1 MSAKKAGLGRGLG
14 SLGLDQKK
22 EISSIEGITLLAV
35 TSITANP
42 RQARQIF
49 DEEALQAL
57 ADSIRRYGV
66 VQPIVVR
73 PLADKTYEL
82 IAGERRW
89 RASQRAG
96 LKEIPA
102 LIRTC
107 EDTKATEISLIENI
121 QRENLNVIEEAAAY
135 KLLIDMNNWKQDELA
150 AKVGKSRSH
159 VANIMRLLSLAPPVR
174 KLIENGALTM
184 GQARPLLQLKSPEVQ
199 EKVAQRI
206 VATDLSA
213 RQAETLVK
221 HLLKGKKK
229 TVTKGVD
236 TYIEDLQDRLKMRL
250 GTNVAIRVQKG
261 NTGKIEISFSSEA
274 EFERLLALL
283 TEENEKNRPDETM
296 KFTV

>member
-14 SLGLDQKK
+14 SLGLDQKR

-35 TSITANP
+35 ASITANP

-102 LIRTC
+102 LIRTY

>member
-1 MSAKKAGLGRGLG
+1 MSAKKAGLGRGRG
-14 SLGLDQKK
+14 SLGLDQKR

-102 LIRTC
+102 LIRTY

>member
-1 MSAKKAGLGRGLG
+1 VSAKKAGLGRGLG
-14 SLGLDQKK
+14 SLGLDQKR
-22 EISSIEGITLLAV
+22 EVSSIEGITLLAV

-66 VQPIVVR
+66 VQPIIVR

-102 LIRTC
+102 LIRTY

>member
-14 SLGLDQKK
+14 SLGLDQKR
-22 EISSIEGITLLAV
+22 EVSSIEGITLLAV

-57 ADSIRRYGV
+57 VDSIRRYGV
-66 VQPIVVR
+66 VQPIIVR

-102 LIRTC
+102 LIRTY

>member
-14 SLGLDQKK
+14 SLGLDQKR
-22 EISSIEGITLLAV
+22 EVSSIEGITLLAV

-66 VQPIVVR
+66 VQPIIVR

-221 HLLKGKKK
+221 HLLKGKKR

>member
-14 SLGLDQKK
+14 SLGLDQKR

-73 PLADKTYEL
+73 PLADKRYEL

-213 RQAETLVK
+213 RQAETLVR

>member
-14 SLGLDQKK
+14 SLGLDQKR
-22 EISSIEGITLLAV
+22 EVSSIEGITLLAV

-66 VQPIVVR
+66 VQPIIVR

-102 LIRTC
+102 LIRTY

-236 TYIEDLQDRLKMRL
+236 TYIEDLQDCLKMRL

>member
-14 SLGLDQKK
+14 SLGLDQKR
-22 EISSIEGITLLAV
+22 EVSSIEGITLLAV

-57 ADSIRRYGV
+57 ADSIPRYGV
-66 VQPIVVR
+66 VQPIIVR

-102 LIRTC
+102 LIRTY

>member
-1 MSAKKAGLGRGLG
+1 VSAKKAGLGRGLG
-14 SLGLDQKK
+14 SLGLDQKR
-22 EISSIEGITLLAV
+22 EVSSIEGITLLAV

-102 LIRTC
+102 LIRTY

>member
-184 GQARPLLQLKSPEVQ
+184 GQARPLLQLKLPEVQ

-206 VATDLSA
+206 VVSDLSA
-213 RQAETLVK
+213 RQAETLVR

-229 TVTKGVD
+229 PVTKGVD

-274 EFERLLALL
+274 EFERLLVLL

>member
-14 SLGLDQKK
+14 SLGLDQKR

-102 LIRTC
+102 LIRTY

>member
-1 MSAKKAGLGRGLG
+1 VSAKKAGLGRGLG
-14 SLGLDQKK
+14 SLGLDQKR

-102 LIRTC
+102 LIRTY

>member
-14 SLGLDQKK
+14 SLGLDQKR

-42 RQARQIF
+42 RQTRQIF

-102 LIRTC
+102 LIRTY

>member
-14 SLGLDQKK
+14 SLGLDQKR

-102 LIRTC
+102 LIRTY

-221 HLLKGKKK
+221 HLLKGKK

>member
-14 SLGLDQKK
+14 SLGLDQKR
-22 EISSIEGITLLAV
+22 EVSSIEGITLLAV

-213 RQAETLVK
+213 RQAETLVR

-274 EFERLLALL
+274 EFERLLVLL
-283 TEENEKNRPDETM
+283 TEENEKNRPGETM

>member
-1 MSAKKAGLGRGLG
+1 MSAKKASLGRGLG
-14 SLGLDQKK
+14 SLGLDQKR

-102 LIRTC
+102 LIRTY

>member
-14 SLGLDQKK
+14 SLGLDQKR

-221 HLLKGKKK
+221 HLLKGKKR

>member
-14 SLGLDQKK
+14 SLGLDQKR

-57 ADSIRRYGV
+57 ANSIRRYGV

-102 LIRTC
+102 LIRTY

>member
-184 GQARPLLQLKSPEVQ
+184 GQARPLLQLKLPEVQ

-206 VATDLSA
+206 VASDLSA
-213 RQAETLVK
+213 RQAETLVR

-229 TVTKGVD
+229 PVTKGVD

-274 EFERLLALL
+274 EFERLLVLL

>member
-14 SLGLDQKK
+14 SLGLDQKR
-22 EISSIEGITLLAV
+22 EVYSIEGITLLAV

-213 RQAETLVK
+213 RQAETLVR

-229 TVTKGVD
+229 TVTKGTD

-274 EFERLLALL
+274 EFERLLVLL

>member
-14 SLGLDQKK
+14 SLGLDQKR

-102 LIRTC
+102 LIRTY

-250 GTNVAIRVQKG
+250 GTNVAIRIQKG

>member
-14 SLGLDQKK
+14 SLGLDQKR
-22 EISSIEGITLLAV
+22 EVSSIEGITLLAV

-66 VQPIVVR
+66 VQPIIVR

-102 LIRTC
+102 LIRTY

-250 GTNVAIRVQKG
+250 GTNVAIRIQKG

>member
-1 MSAKKAGLGRGLG
+1 MSAKNARLGRRLG
-14 SLGLDQKK
+14 SLGLDQKR
-22 EISSIEGITLLAV
+22 ERSSIEGITLLAV

-102 LIRTC
+102 LIRTY

>member
-14 SLGLDQKK
+14 SLGLDQKR
-22 EISSIEGITLLAV
+22 EVSSIEGITLLAV

-66 VQPIVVR
+66 VQPIIVR

-102 LIRTC
+102 LIRTY

-236 TYIEDLQDRLKMRL
+236 TYIEALQDRLKMRL

>member
-14 SLGLDQKK
+14 SLGLDQKR
-22 EISSIEGITLLAV
+22 EVSSIEGITLLAV

-102 LIRTC
+102 LIRTY

>member
-14 SLGLDQKK
+14 SLGLDQKR
-22 EISSIEGITLLAV
+22 EVSSIEGITLLAV

>member
-14 SLGLDQKK
+14 SLGLDQKR

-102 LIRTC
+102 LIRTY

-199 EKVAQRI
+199 EKIAQRI

>member
-1 MSAKKAGLGRGLG
+1 M
-14 SLGLDQKK
+14 
-22 EISSIEGITLLAV
+22 
-35 TSITANP
+35 
-42 RQARQIF
+42 
-49 DEEALQAL
+49 
-57 ADSIRRYGV
+57 
-66 VQPIVVR
+66 
-73 PLADKTYEL
+73 
-82 IAGERRW
+82 
-89 RASQRAG
+89 
-96 LKEIPA
+96 
-102 LIRTC
+102 
-107 EDTKATEISLIENI
+107 
-121 QRENLNVIEEAAAY
+121 NVIEEAAAY

-221 HLLKGKKK
+221 HLLKGKKR

>member
-14 SLGLDQKK
+14 SLGLDQKR

-102 LIRTC
+102 LIRTY

-213 RQAETLVK
+213 RQAETLVR

-229 TVTKGVD
+229 TVTKGTD

-274 EFERLLALL
+274 EFERLLVLL

>member
-14 SLGLDQKK
+14 SLGLDQKR

>member
-184 GQARPLLQLKSPEVQ
+184 GQARPLLQLKLPEVQ

-213 RQAETLVK
+213 RQAETLVR

-229 TVTKGVD
+229 PVTKGVD

-274 EFERLLALL
+274 EFERLLVLL

>member
-14 SLGLDQKK
+14 SLGLDQKR
-22 EISSIEGITLLAV
+22 EVSSIEGITLLAV

-66 VQPIVVR
+66 VQPIIVR

-102 LIRTC
+102 LIRTY

-274 EFERLLALL
+274 EFERLLAFL

>member
-14 SLGLDQKK
+14 SLGLDQKR
-22 EISSIEGITLLAV
+22 EVSSIEGITLLAV

-73 PLADKTYEL
+73 PLADKTNEL

-102 LIRTC
+102 LIRTY

>member
-14 SLGLDQKK
+14 SLGLDQKR

-213 RQAETLVK
+213 RQAETLVR